1 MLISFFSF
9 SFRFFLVFLLE
20 RCQEFKF
27 FLRSRQL
34 ASSVVCRATALV
46 IELPN
51 RIVYDGCTGA
61 RQCVE
66 MGKMLK

>member
-9 SFRFFLVFLLE
+9 SFRFF
-20 RCQEFKF
+20 RCFYWKVVKNLNF
-27 FLRSRQL
+27 FCVLDSW
-34 ASSVVCRATALV
+34 RAVWSAALV

-66 MGKMLK
+66 IGKVLK

>member
-1 MLISFFSF
+1 M
-9 SFRFFLVFLLE
+9 FLLE
-20 RCQEFKF
+20 SCQEFKF

-34 ASSVVCRATALV
+34 ASGVVCRATALV

-66 MGKMLK
+66 IGKVLK